1 MRDFLRTRQLATINQ
16 TYVLVETISLK
27 ERLVFFK
34 QDVDLL
40 LKIKH
45 SNHENINPFIGLSYD
60 STHLYVL
67 WTHCFRGSLAEQIFG
82 KKDERATFENNFRGA
97 FVRDILKVTFAFT
110 LHGFGL
116 YSQLFYR
123 ISRCIDN
130 WTLPNRLTLDF
141 EDLHYIAPEIRAEL
155 RSHSYSNKSDNL
167 NLTSTIGKAGD
178 MWSFGTILSEI
189 LFRRK
194 YVDLEDY
201 YDCKRLSCKQ

>member
-1 MRDFLRTRQLATINQ
+1 MPWAIAYPTLKFIDLDISTHGSQQLSILSLNEHMETKVKMRDYLRTRQLATISQ

-97 FVRDILKVTFAFT
+97 FVRDILKVGVCFTF
-110 LHGFGL
+110 LHF
-116 YSQLFYR
+116 
-123 ISRCIDN
+123 
-130 WTLPNRLTLDF
+130 
-141 EDLHYIAPEIRAEL
+141 
-155 RSHSYSNKSDNL
+155 
-167 NLTSTIGKAGD
+167 
-178 MWSFGTILSEI
+178 
-189 LFRRK
+189 
-194 YVDLEDY
+194 
-201 YDCKRLSCKQ
+201 CK